1 MKFKKLFASVLAIAL
16 AVTAIPA
23 TSAKADVIE
32 GSAAFLNTE
41 VYKTVLPTTAS
52 QKFYLDPQGLSQVGQ
67 TGQAALPT
75 GNKGQIVGKST
86 MAAINLSSRPVKMS
100 VSYVLDVDAA
110 DMDVVS
116 LANSGTAITNA
127 ADTVTKPAVCLT
139 VEASV
144 TSTSPAK
151 AVTGASVLAAANTKS
166 AFTATPYE
174 FEAAD
179 YEAVTK
185 AAFDAN
191 DLDELYNADNYEYK
205 MVTTGASI
213 ELQIGGICLAHGDY
227 SAFTGA
233 NAKPLNLDM
242 TFKFTKDD
250 GSDLASGASEH
261 VSAIATGGSG
271 TTVWASFTLPDSA
284 QTYDAGTLEFS
295 ADDGATYVAIDD
307 AKAPVSNGTVYVY
320 YKQLPSYSK
329 VTLKYSV
336 GGKSYFTKLW

>member
-52 QKFYLDPQGLSQVGQ
+52 QKFYLDPQGLSQVGK

-75 GNKGQIVGKST
+75 GSAGQIVGKST

-139 VEASV
+139 VKASV
-144 TSTSPAK
+144 TSPAK

-205 MVTTGASI
+205 MVNQGASI
-213 ELQIGGICLAHGDY
+213 ELQIGGICLAQGDY

-233 NAKPLNLDM
+233 NAKSLNLDM

-250 GSDLASGASEH
+250 GSDVGPDLASAIDTGIAVRYDNATK
-261 VSAIATGGSG
+261 VSFISYAGVETSSINYFIDGVLSTNSSLIYNDG
-271 TTVWASFTLPDSA
+271 TSIGMYGDSLY
-284 QTYDAGTLEFS
+284 TPTNHCIMTFEYGGTL
-295 ADDGATYVAIDD
+295 
-307 AKAPVSNGTVYVY
+307 
-320 YKQLPSYSK
+320 YKQ
-329 VTLKYSV
+329 TM
-336 GGKSYFTKLW
+336 W

>member
-75 GNKGQIVGKST
+75 GNAGQIVGKST
-86 MAAINLSSRPVKMS
+86 MSAINLSSRPVKMS

-116 LANSGTAITNA
+116 LTNSGTAIKDA

-250 GSDLASGASEH
+250 GSDVVNLAA
-261 VSAIATGGSG
+261 ATPLNLTPQIGVLDGKN
-271 TTVWASFTLPDSA
+271 VVYIPV
-284 QTYDAGTLEFS
+284 AGVNTSSINYF
-295 ADDGATYVAIDD
+295 IDD
-307 AKAPVSNGTVYVY
+307 VLSTNPALIYNDGTNIGIYFDDYTSAAHGIITFEYEGVL
-320 YKQLPSYSK
+320 YKQQM
-329 VTLKYSV
+329 
-336 GGKSYFTKLW
+336 W